1 MISFDFNKFTNQG
14 GPQAPKMKAM
24 KPARGHIIAFLI
36 TVLVA
41 AITFYISMPAINI
54 RTSGSTLYIVFILG
68 MFAILDSVFLM
79 RITLPAK
86 LTGAVAVA
94 LFLFMIVM
102 SFFSAPFFRASA
114 YREQL
119 KINEASDFN
128 ESFETIALD
137 KVPVIDLAAAKQLGD
152 KKMGQVSGLGSQY
165 NVSEDYTLISV
176 KDNLYRVSPLEYQDL
191 YKWFQNRNSGIP
203 GYIKVNVTD
212 PNDVQLIELKDG
224 MKYSPSAYLNQ
235 NLLRHVRLSYPTDLL
250 EDFSFELDD
259 EDHPYWVV
267 STYEPSIGFYGGKDA
282 TGVIIVDPI
291 TGDMQKYGLDDVPTW
306 VDRVQPAE
314 IAMNQL
320 NNWGIYVNGFW
331 NTIFGQKDML
341 NLTSTFNYVTINGQ
355 TNVFTGV
362 TSVGSDRS
370 IVGFA
375 LINLKT
381 KEAEFYKVNGAD
393 EASAKASAE
402 GEVQNLGYKATDPI
416 ILNIANKPSYFVS
429 LKDNAGLVKKFGF
442 VSLENYSIVGIG
454 DTVKEAQAEYI
465 RSLKEGGATS
475 EDLKTDLKQS
485 EGVITTLNSAIVEG
499 NSNYY
504 FQIEGVDKLF
514 VAPIALSEEL
524 AITKNGDHVN
534 VSYIES
540 DDATII
546 VDAFDNT
553 NFNY

>member
-24 KPARGHIIAFLI
+24 KPVRGHIIAFLI

-212 PNDVQLIELKDG
+212 PNDVQLIELTDG